1 MWSAICTT
9 RHEQQAQGVG
19 GRRPHGSGYY
29 EYIFSDNYEIKK
41 NGYANIYTDNTR
53 NSIAL
58 VTCKEESNDAQ
69 VVYIGYL
76 INMSSYLKEQ

>member
-1 MWSAICTT
+1 MDLGDKIYLY
-9 RHEQQAQGVG
+9 ENGNK
-19 GRRPHGSGYY
+19 Y

-41 NGYANIYTDNTR
+41 NGYADIYTDNTR
-53 NSIAL
+53 KSIAL

-76 INMSSYLKEQ
+76 INTSSYLKEQ